1 MDTQELIERAK
12 AFMRAVASMA
22 PAHEIEAFYAPD
34 VVQEEFP
41 NRLLPNG
48 ALRDLAALREAGE
61 KGRKVMSAQTIE
73 IVNAVGSGECVVLEA
88 IWTGTLAI
96 AMGNLK
102 LRSDQG
108 ALCAGLR
115 AQGRPH
121 LAAAQLRL
129 LLSLVTRL

>member
-1 MDTQELIERAK
+1 METQDLIERAEL
-12 AFMRAVASMA
+12 FMRAVASAA
-22 PAHEIEAFYAPD
+22 PADEIEAFYAPD

-48 ALRDLAALREAGE
+48 AVRDLAALREAGE

-73 IVNAVGSGECVVLEA
+73 IVNAVGTGHCVAIEA

-102 LRSDQG
+102 PGDQIK
-108 ALCAGLR
+108 ARFAQVFEFKDGLIWR
-115 AQGRPH
+115 QGNYDCFYPF
-121 LAAAQLRL
+121 
-129 LLSLVTRL
+129 

>member
-61 KGRKVMSAQTIE
+61 KGR
-73 IVNAVGSGECVVLEA
+73 
-88 IWTGTLAI
+88 
-96 AMGNLK
+96 
-102 LRSDQG
+102 
-108 ALCAGLR
+108 
-115 AQGRPH
+115 
-121 LAAAQLRL
+121 
-129 LLSLVTRL
+129 

>member
-48 ALRDLAALREAGE
+48 RCAISPPC
-61 KGRKVMSAQTIE
+61 GRQA
-73 IVNAVGSGECVVLEA
+73 
-88 IWTGTLAI
+88 
-96 AMGNLK
+96 
-102 LRSDQG
+102 RRG
-108 ALCAGLR
+108 AR
-115 AQGRPH
+115 
-121 LAAAQLRL
+121 
-129 LLSLVTRL
+129 

>member
-102 LRSDQG
+102 LGDQIK
-108 ALCAGLR
+108 AR
-115 AQGRPH
+115 FAQVFEFKDCLIWRQRNYDCFYPW
-121 LAAAQLRL
+121 
-129 LLSLVTRL
+129 